1 MTGLVSPMRTMRGLP
16 GRQGSGRGTITRAY
30 PNGVPLTGLSGSYI
44 STADKAGLAIAADLE
59 LEADVSLTDWT
70 PSSAMTFIAQ
80 WRAVAGGRSYSFR
93 VFTSGILQLLYS
105 LDGATTVTASSTVA
119 PPVADGTRLGVKVT
133 LAVDNGASGR
143 DVKFWTSS
151 DLASWSQLGS
161 TVTVATPATLNN
173 SAVALTIGARDLG
186 ATEPLAG
193 RVYLAIVRSG
203 IGGTVVANFDASVS
217 GASGS
222 TDAYGKVLAI
232 N

>member
-80 WRAVAGGRSYSFR
+80 WRAVVGGRSYSFR

-119 PPVADGTRLGVKVT
+119 PTVADGARLGVKVT
-133 LAVDNGASGR
+133 LDVDNGASGR

-173 SAVALTIGARDLG
+173 SAEPLTIGARDLG

-193 RVYLAIVRSG
+193 RVYRAIVRSG

-217 GASGS
+217 GASGY
-222 TDAYGKVLAI
+222 TDAYGNVWAI